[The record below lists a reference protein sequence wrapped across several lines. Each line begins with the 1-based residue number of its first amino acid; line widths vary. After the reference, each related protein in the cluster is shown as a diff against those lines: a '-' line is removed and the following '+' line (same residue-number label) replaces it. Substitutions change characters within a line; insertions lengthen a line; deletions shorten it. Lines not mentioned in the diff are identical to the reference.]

1 MAHNFLIGNKSN
13 LSIDPTKKKV
23 DYRESLRK
31 KLTMDPKSIFVAS
44 PPTAGIEKNKTSSQ

>member
-44 PPTAGIEKNKTSSQ
+44 PPTAGIEKNKTSS